1 MKMKKSTNNRKF
13 FADSKQKAKIKIF
26 IELLIFIF
34 AFFSFIFD
42 TLNNYKVLNFSHDH
56 KIHLILASILFFL
69 AFLVIFLEKK
79 YFLAYKNLLR
89 KIFTME
95 LLIAIA
101 SHVSFIYSAISFLYK
116 IITGEKIS
124 MEFFEVSIILFL
136 FFNAGKYLEEKLQK
150 KSSSDFQGILK
161 LKNRYS
167 YIIVDGKKEQI
178 LTNKITPGNIVFVPK
193 GEVIPTDSTLNSDF
207 ATIDYS
213 SINGESLPIEF
224 VKNQEILSGSIN
236 IGEPIYLTCTKKAQ
250 DSFLM
255 QTINRLESIFETPS
269 KIERVSTKI
278 VSLFTP
284 TVLILSILAFAIWV
298 IIGYSLGDFEKIYTG
313 FTPPRNSHPFYVG
326 AHIGVAVLVISCPCA
341 FGIAAPMAIYS
352 SSILASKNRILF
364 ANSEI
369 YEKIITT
376 KTIIFDKTGTLT
388 EGKPKVV
395 EFQGDSSFWPLIKE
409 MAQHSKHPISLSI
422 YNFLPEHQEK
432 FDNFKVNEIPG
443 QGLEHID
450 LDSNK
455 YSLISHELAK
465 NNNFWLDN
473 NFKFDK
479 LGNYTVFA
487 KNNKVIAVFLIIDQ
501 VKESAKK
508 VVKKFQ
514 SQRINCIIASG
525 DNPKNV
531 ENVAKILGIKQFY
544 ANLKPNDKFE
554 LVEKLKKETPI
565 IFVGDGLN
573 DILAL
578 KSADLSIAFE
588 SGSNLSNSIADI
600 SLFETDLVMVYKS
613 IEIIKKTNKLV
624 KLNFLWAILFNSL
637 FIPLAFLGFINP
649 VFSMSLMLFS
659 SIFLIVNTIIF
670 KKRHQKFLEKAI

>member
-1 MKMKKSTNNRKF
+1 MQVKKSTNNRKF

-56 KIHLILASILFFL
+56 KIHLILASILFFF
-69 AFLVIFLEKK
+69 AFVVIFLEKK

-101 SHVSFIYSAISFLYK
+101 SHVSFVYSAISFLYK
-116 IITGEKIS
+116 ISTGDKIS

-178 LTNKITPGNIVFVPK
+178 LTNKITPGSIVFVPK

-284 TVLILSILAFAIWV
+284 TVLILSILTFVIWV
-298 IIGYSLGDFEKIYTG
+298 IIGYSLGDFEQIYTG

-364 ANSEI
+364 ANSDI

-409 MAQHSKHPISLSI
+409 MAQNSKHPISLSI
-422 YNFLPEHQEK
+422 HNFLPEHQEK
-432 FDNFKVNEIPG
+432 FDNFKVSETPG

-455 YSLISHELAK
+455 YSLISHEFAK
-465 NNNFWLDN
+465 NNNFLIDN

-487 KNNKVIAVFLIIDQ
+487 KNDRVIGVFLIIDQ

-514 SQRINCIIASG
+514 SHGINCIIASG

-554 LVEKLKKETPI
+554 LVEKLKKDTPI

-613 IEIIKKTNKLV
+613 LEIIKKTNKLV

-659 SIFLIVNTIIF
+659 SIFLILNTIIF

>member
-1 MKMKKSTNNRKF
+1 MKKSTNNRKF

-42 TLNNYKVLNFSHDH
+42 TLNNYKVLNFNHDH
-56 KIHLILASILFFL
+56 KIHLILASILFFF

-116 IITGEKIS
+116 ISTGEKIS

-167 YIIVDGKKEQI
+167 HIIVDGKKEQI
-178 LTNKITPGNIVFVPK
+178 LTSKITPGNIVFVPK

-236 IGEPIYLTCTKKAQ
+236 IGEPIYLTSIKKAQ

-284 TVLILSILAFAIWV
+284 TVLILSFLAFAIWV

-313 FTPPRNSHPFYVG
+313 FTPPRNSHPLYVG

-409 MAQHSKHPISLSI
+409 MAQNSKHPISLSI
-422 YNFLPEHQEK
+422 HNFLPEHQEK
-432 FDNFKVNEIPG
+432 FDNFKVSETPG
-443 QGLEHID
+443 QGLELID
-450 LDSNK
+450 SDSNK
-455 YSLISHELAK
+455 YSLISHEFAK
-465 NNNFWLDN
+465 NNNFLIDDSFN
-473 NFKFDK
+473 FDK
-479 LGNYTVFA
+479 IGNYTVFA
-487 KNNKVIAVFLIIDQ
+487 KNDRVIAVFLIIDQ
-501 VKESAKK
+501 VKESAKN

-514 SQRINCIIASG
+514 SQGINCIIASG

>member
-1 MKMKKSTNNRKF
+1 
-13 FADSKQKAKIKIF
+13 
-26 IELLIFIF
+26 
-34 AFFSFIFD
+34 
-42 TLNNYKVLNFSHDH
+42 
-56 KIHLILASILFFL
+56 
-69 AFLVIFLEKK
+69 
-79 YFLAYKNLLR
+79 
-89 KIFTME
+89 ME

-101 SHVSFIYSAISFLYK
+101 SHVSFIYSAVSFLYK
-116 IITGEKIS
+116 ISTGDKIS

-167 YIIVDGKKEQI
+167 HIIVDGKKEQI
-178 LTNKITPGNIVFVPK
+178 LTSKITPGNIVFVPK

-224 VKNQEILSGSIN
+224 AKNQEILSGSIN

-284 TVLILSILAFAIWV
+284 TVLILSFLAFAIWV

-395 EFQGDSSFWPLIKE
+395 EFQGDSSFYPLIKE
-409 MAQHSKHPISLSI
+409 MAQNSKHPISLSI
-422 YNFLPEHQEK
+422 HNFLPEHQEK
-432 FDNFKVNEIPG
+432 FDNFNVSETPG
-443 QGLEHID
+443 QGLELID
-450 LDSNK
+450 SDSNK
-455 YSLISHELAK
+455 YSLISHEFAK
-465 NNNFWLDN
+465 NNNFLIDDSFN
-473 NFKFDK
+473 FDK
-479 LGNYTVFA
+479 IGNYTVFA
-487 KNNKVIAVFLIIDQ
+487 KNDRVIAVFLIIDQ

-514 SQRINCIIASG
+514 SQWINCIIASG
-525 DNPKNV
+525 DNLKNV

>member
-1 MKMKKSTNNRKF
+1 
-13 FADSKQKAKIKIF
+13 
-26 IELLIFIF
+26 
-34 AFFSFIFD
+34 
-42 TLNNYKVLNFSHDH
+42 
-56 KIHLILASILFFL
+56 
-69 AFLVIFLEKK
+69 
-79 YFLAYKNLLR
+79 
-89 KIFTME
+89 ME

-101 SHVSFIYSAISFLYK
+101 SHVSFIYSAVSFLYK
-116 IITGEKIS
+116 ISTGDKIS

-167 YIIVDGKKEQI
+167 HIIVNGKKEQI
-178 LTNKITPGNIVFVPK
+178 LTSKIAPGNIVFVPK

-224 VKNQEILSGSIN
+224 AKNQEILSGSIN

-284 TVLILSILAFAIWV
+284 TVLILSFLAFAIWV

-395 EFQGDSSFWPLIKE
+395 EFQGDSSFYPLIKE
-409 MAQHSKHPISLSI
+409 MAQNSKHPISLSI
-422 YNFLPEHQEK
+422 HNFLPEHQEK
-432 FDNFKVNEIPG
+432 FDNFNVSETPG
-443 QGLEHID
+443 QGLELID
-450 LDSNK
+450 SDSNK
-455 YSLISHELAK
+455 YSLISHEFAK
-465 NNNFWLDN
+465 NNNFLIDDSFN
-473 NFKFDK
+473 FDK
-479 LGNYTVFA
+479 IGNYTVFA
-487 KNNKVIAVFLIIDQ
+487 KNDRVIAVFLIIDQ

-514 SQRINCIIASG
+514 SQWINCIIASG
-525 DNPKNV
+525 DNLKNV

>member
-1 MKMKKSTNNRKF
+1 MKKSTNNRKF

-455 YSLISHELAK
+455 YSLISHEFAK

>member
-1 MKMKKSTNNRKF
+1 MKKSTNNRKF
-13 FADSKQKAKIKIF
+13 FVDSKQKAKIKIF

-56 KIHLILASILFFL
+56 KIHLILASILFFF

-116 IITGEKIS
+116 ISTGEKIS

-167 YIIVDGKKEQI
+167 HIIVDGKKEQI
-178 LTNKITPGNIVFVPK
+178 LTSKITPGNIVFVPK

-236 IGEPIYLTCTKKAQ
+236 IGEPIYLTSIKKAQ

-284 TVLILSILAFAIWV
+284 TVLILSFLAFAIWV

-313 FTPPRNSHPFYVG
+313 FTPPRNSHPLYVG

-409 MAQHSKHPISLSI
+409 MAQNSKHPISLSI
-422 YNFLPEHQEK
+422 HNFLPENQEK
-432 FDNFKVNEIPG
+432 FDNFKVSETPG
-443 QGLEHID
+443 QGLELID
-450 LDSNK
+450 SDSNK
-455 YSLISHELAK
+455 YSLISHEFAK
-465 NNNFWLDN
+465 NNNFLIDDSFN
-473 NFKFDK
+473 FDK
-479 LGNYTVFA
+479 IGNYTVFA
-487 KNNKVIAVFLIIDQ
+487 KNDRVIAVFLIIDQ
-501 VKESAKK
+501 VKESAKN

-514 SQRINCIIASG
+514 SQGINCIIASG

-531 ENVAKILGIKQFY
+531 ENVAKILRIKQFY

-578 KSADLSIAFE
+578 KSAHLSIAFE